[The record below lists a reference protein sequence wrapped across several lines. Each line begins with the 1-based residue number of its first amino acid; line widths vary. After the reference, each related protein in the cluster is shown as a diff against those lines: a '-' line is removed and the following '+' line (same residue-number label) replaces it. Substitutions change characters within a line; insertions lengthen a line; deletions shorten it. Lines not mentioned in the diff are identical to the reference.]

1 MDYIQGQNL
10 ETLRQ
15 GQPEWR
21 FSLPLIVALMA
32 PIVDAL
38 IYLHRMLKIWIA
50 PHVIAT
56 SVMLALLIV
65 HIVQAVFFNVR

>member
-1 MDYIQGQNL
+1 MAAIADRDQRNL
-10 ETLRQ
+10 LLRAIERSATLR
-15 GQPEWR
+15 R
-21 FSLPLIVALMA
+21 
-32 PIVDAL
+32 VDAL

-65 HIVQAVFFNVR
+65 HIVQVVLFNVR